1 MGKQLVKIVKEIC
14 SEEGFDFKSYSDDYI
29 MQITVNNK
37 NNNNNNI
44 YNKNNMFILGNKFP
58 NNNASIE
65 QICNDKSA
73 LSDLLE
79 NYNIPHVRHHYF
91 LSPLVYSNN
100 SSYSVFDES
109 LKLLNKYNKLVCKVN
124 RGTGGKNIYKVS
136 NKSELENAI
145 LNIFSVTNSL
155 TVSPYYEIEE
165 EYRVL
170 VLNKNVRY
178 AFKKIRPFVTGDGVS
193 PLYKLINELPNKS
206 IITPNEDLDLNYIP
220 KINEKVI
227 ISWKHNLGQGAS
239 PKLVN
244 DEEIINLQNIAIK
257 CANELDINFAS
268 IDIIK
273 TTIEEKVNYLVL
285 EINSGVMIE
294 SFSNYNLEYYNLA
307 KESVREA
314 IISYLK
320 G

>member
-14 SEEGFDFKSYSDDYI
+14 SEEGFDFKAYSDDYI

-37 NNNNNNI
+37 NSNNNI
-44 YNKNNMFILGNKFP
+44 YNKSNMFILGNKFP

-124 RGTGGKNIYKVS
+124 RGTGGKNIYKVES
-136 NKSELENAI
+136 KSELENAI
-145 LNIFSVTNSL
+145 LNIFAVTNSL
-155 TVSPYYEIEE
+155 TISPYYEIED

-170 VLNKNVRY
+170 VLNKKIRY
-178 AFKKIRPFVTGDGVS
+178 AFKKIRPFVIGDGVS
-193 PLYKLINELPNKS
+193 PLYKLINELPNKN
-206 IITPNEDLDLNYIP
+206 IITPNENLDINYVP
-220 KINEKVI
+220 KENEKI
-227 ISWKHNLGQGAS
+227 TISWKHNLGQGAN
-239 PKLVN
+239 PELVRGQEN
-244 DEEIINLQNIAIK
+244 KDLEQIAKK

-268 IDIIK
+268 IDIVK
-273 TTIEEKVNYLVL
+273 TKVDGETKYLVL

-294 SFSNYNLEYYNLA
+294 SFSNYNLENYNLA

-314 IISYLK
+314 ILSYLR

>member
-14 SEEGFDFKSYSDDYI
+14 NEEGFDFKAYSSDYI
-29 MQITVNNK
+29 MQISTISNDYK
-37 NNNNNNI
+37 
-44 YNKNNMFILGNKFP
+44 KNNMFILGNKFP

-73 LSDLLE
+73 LSDLLGY
-79 NYNIPHVRHHYF
+79 YNIPHVVHHYY
-91 LSPLVYSNN
+91 LSPLVNVSDNDEN
-100 SSYSVFDES
+100 SVFEEGI
-109 LKLLNKYNKLVCKVN
+109 KLLNKYNKLVCKVN

-155 TVSPYYEIEE
+155 TVSPYYEIED

-170 VLNKNVRY
+170 VLNKKIRY

-273 TTIEEKVNYLVL
+273 TTIEGKVNYLVL